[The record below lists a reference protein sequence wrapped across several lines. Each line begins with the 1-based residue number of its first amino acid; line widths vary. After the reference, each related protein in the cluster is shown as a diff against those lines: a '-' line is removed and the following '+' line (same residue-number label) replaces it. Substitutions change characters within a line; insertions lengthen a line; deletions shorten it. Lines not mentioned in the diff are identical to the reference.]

1 MGDIT
6 PWEGIP
12 KEEKHRLEAE
22 AMHNFV
28 HDMLHNSPA
37 AQRIESLWRV
47 SSFVPFNIINR
58 DLKGH
63 LGIRRRSK
71 SRG

>member
-6 PWEGIP
+6 PWEGIA

-47 SSFVPFNIINR
+47 SPFIAFQHR
-58 DLKGH
+58 VQE
-63 LGIRRRSK
+63 S
-71 SRG
+71 